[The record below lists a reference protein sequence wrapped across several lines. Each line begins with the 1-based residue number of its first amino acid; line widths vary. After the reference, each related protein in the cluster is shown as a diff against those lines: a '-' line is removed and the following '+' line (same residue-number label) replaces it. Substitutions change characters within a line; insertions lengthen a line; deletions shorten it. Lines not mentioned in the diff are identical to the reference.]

1 MTFVHRIMIV
11 INLTVLHRGT
21 EVGGMLGSPTNL
33 DISTENGSSTGHAP
47 PTKMQT
53 PGGNMA
59 RPPLAQNPSMSRPQS
74 TFGAPQG
81 RPAPVQQSPPPRQF
95 YGGQSSDYAAQHSS
109 PMQHSGT
116 QLSTKM
122 VLPITSLNPYQNK

>member
-1 MTFVHRIMIV
+1 MII

-33 DISTENGSSTGHAP
+33 DISAENGSSTGHAP
-47 PTKMQT
+47 PAKMQ
-53 PGGNMA
+53 PNSSGGFMT
-59 RPPLAQNPSMSRPQS
+59 RPPLVQNPPMSHPPS

-95 YGGQSSDYAAQHSS
+95 YGGKSADYPTHLSS

-116 QLSTKM
+116 QLSAKL
-122 VLPITSLNPYQNK
+122 VVPINSLNPYQNK

>member
-1 MTFVHRIMIV
+1 MII

-47 PTKMQT
+47 PSTKMQ
-53 PGGNMA
+53 PNSSGGNMT
-59 RPPLAQNPSMSRPQS
+59 RPPLAHNPPMSRPQS

-95 YGGQSSDYAAQHSS
+95 YGGQSGDYATHHSS
-109 PMQHSGT
+109 PMQHSGS

-122 VLPITSLNPYQNK
+122 VVPITSLNPYQSK